1 MMMNE
6 RRGLRRV
13 ALAAAMVLAAGM
25 PACVEGPPPVPAEAP
40 PQPQAQPQQQPQQ
53 PAQADDGQQP
63 QGDDANV
70 EDFYE
75 PLANYGTWVDTP
87 QYGRVWQPSEDLA
100 GDGFTP
106 YASDG
111 SWAANDDG
119 DWVFESRYDNEFGW
133 ATYHYGRWAEHED
146 YGWVW
151 IPGTVWAPS
160 WVEWR
165 YGGGYVGWVPMG
177 PPGVVV
183 VENRWFFVEE
193 RYFTAPVVYGYRLP
207 PERARVA
214 YVSATPIVD
223 VRVGARWTVGPPVA
237 RVRASG
243 VAVRTVHTRAPARGY
258 VRTQARAS
266 ASRGASRPKPAAP
279 RTHGSHKA
287 APAHHDAPPAH
298 EAPKHHESAK
308 PTEHH
313 AAPQHHEAAPQ
324 HHESSKPKA
333 PPPKS
338 SGSKR
343 KK

>member
-1 MMMNE
+1 MVMSE
-6 RRGLRRV
+6 LRGLRRV

-25 PACVEGPPPVPAEAP
+25 PACVVEGPPPAPAEAP
-40 PQPQAQPQQQPQQ
+40 PQPQQAPQQPQQ
-53 PAQADDGQQP
+53 PDNPQA

-75 PLANYGTWVDTP
+75 PLASYGTWVDTP

-133 ATYHYGRWAEHED
+133 ATYHYGRWAEHDD

-183 VENRWFFVEE
+183 AESRWFFVEE
-193 RYFTAPVVYGYRLP
+193 SNFTSPVVYGFRLVP
-207 PERARVA
+207 DRARVA
-214 YVSATPIVD
+214 YVSASPIVD
-223 VRVGARWTVGPPVA
+223 VRVGARWTVGPSVA
-237 RVRASG
+237 RLRAGG
-243 VAVRTVHTRAPARGY
+243 VAIRTVHTRAPVRGY

-266 ASRGASRPKPAAP
+266 AGRGAGRPRAAQPRVKSSKPA
-279 RTHGSHKA
+279 
-287 APAHHDAPPAH
+287 
-298 EAPKHHESAK
+298 
-308 PTEHH
+308 
-313 AAPQHHEAAPQ
+313 HHEAAKPPE
-324 HHESSKPKA
+324 HHEAAKHEAAKHEPAKHEAAKHESHPTKPKPA
-333 PPPKS
+333 PKPAPK
-338 SGSKR
+338 
-343 KK
+343 KKKK